1 MKCEVCVCLCVLLC
15 QVSRQPGISEFAG
28 NTLTSGI
35 NTTLIRKIQ
44 GYHRRYYHCRHSCV
58 IAIAATAAAA
68 TAVPPQGAPV
78 APIAPPPSTSSRK
91 QDVLVRVIYD

>member
-1 MKCEVCVCLCVLLC
+1 MKCEVCVCLCVFLC
-15 QVSRQPGISEFAG
+15 QVSCQPGISEFAG

-58 IAIAATAAAA
+58 IAIAAAAAA
-68 TAVPPQGAPV
+68 TAAPPQGAPV